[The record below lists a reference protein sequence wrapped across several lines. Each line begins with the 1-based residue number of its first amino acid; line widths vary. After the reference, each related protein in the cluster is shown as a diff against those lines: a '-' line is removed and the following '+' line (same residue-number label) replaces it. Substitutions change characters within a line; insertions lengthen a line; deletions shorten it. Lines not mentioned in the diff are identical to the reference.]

1 MVIKQSYARCEGS
14 KIIVLY
20 LDTIDIADMQAV
32 VQKLSDASFNTY
44 GSQYLQYRAN
54 YVLVKVF
61 RKYTLCSWTF
71 PAL

>member
-1 MVIKQSYARCEGS
+1 MLMKDF
-14 KIIVLY
+14 KIIVLSFFLFLLHFKTIVLH

-32 VQKLSDASFNTY
+32 VQKLSDAPFNTY

-61 RKYTLCSWTF
+61 RKYL
-71 PAL
+71 